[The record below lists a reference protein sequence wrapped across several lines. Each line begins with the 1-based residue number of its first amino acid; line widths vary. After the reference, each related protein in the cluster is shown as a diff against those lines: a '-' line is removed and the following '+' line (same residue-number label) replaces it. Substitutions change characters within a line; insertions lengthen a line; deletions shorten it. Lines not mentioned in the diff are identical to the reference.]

1 MTMLQLMALIGNI
14 SQNIKNSMRCAKKW
28 LVIFGEGKQR

>member
-14 SQNIKNSMRCAKKW
+14 SLNIRNSMRCAKNYF
-28 LVIFGEGKQR
+28 LSFGDGKQR